1 MACRA
6 PHIIKTLTVMK
17 ITTNILLVAALIV
30 YVFLPLFNIE
40 FAGGITGFS
49 YSSYTI
55 SESDDLLKQLF
66 ALLPFV
72 SCFGAIALNCLKHRY
87 WGAGVAVLIALGLA
101 FYVAAKHFVLIQM
114 PDVYRY
120 AGIGIGFNISYGLMI
135 CALAS
140 SIISLLPFNFNLRF
154 ELDKM
159 HFRIPHKG
167 KNLKKD

>member
-1 MACRA
+1 M
-6 PHIIKTLTVMK
+6 
-17 ITTNILLVAALIV
+17 
-30 YVFLPLFNIE
+30 
-40 FAGGITGFS
+40 
-49 YSSYTI
+49 
-55 SESDDLLKQLF
+55 
-66 ALLPFV
+66 
-72 SCFGAIALNCLKHRY
+72 
-87 WGAGVAVLIALGLA
+87 AVLIALGLA

-120 AGIGIGFNISYGLMI
+120 ASIGIGFNISYGLMI

>member
-1 MACRA
+1 MAVYRLR
-6 PHIIKTLTVMK
+6 I
-17 ITTNILLVAALIV
+17 AL
-30 YVFLPLFNIE
+30 NIE